1 MLAVPLGQLALP
13 VEQGTLLSPVVM
25 GLNAWLEP
33 LFAARAYSIGLTLP
47 KPFDAVA
54 SLINAS
60 IPANVG
66 APAEVPPTAENAFA
80 TGVLFGSRK
89 PFTQLPEEQIMYG
102 S

>member
-1 MLAVPLGQLALP
+1 MLAVPLGQLVLP
-13 VEQGTLLSPVVM
+13 AVQGTLLLPDVM
-25 GLNAWLEP
+25 GLKAWFEP
-33 LFAARAYSIGLTLP
+33 VAARLYSMGLTLP
-47 KPFDAVA
+47 KPFEDVA
-54 SLINAS
+54 SLTNAR